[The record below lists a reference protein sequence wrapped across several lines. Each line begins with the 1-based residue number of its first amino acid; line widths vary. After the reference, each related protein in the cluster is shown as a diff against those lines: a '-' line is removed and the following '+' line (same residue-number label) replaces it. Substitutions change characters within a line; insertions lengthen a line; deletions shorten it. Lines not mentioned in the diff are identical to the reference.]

1 MSVKVFVD
9 QMHIENPCSVP
20 WDSMVGTEQIRFC
33 EHCNL
38 TVNNISEMTRKEVER
53 LIAKSQGRLCVQYRR
68 TRAGAVQ
75 TVSAAQKLH
84 RLTRSVSK
92 VAAGAFSAT
101 LAVTGAGISQCTTVA
116 ASTVAAALDRSQLLG
131 GTVVGVVKD
140 QAGAIITSAT
150 VNLTSDQGVAFY
162 TSVNMSGEFRFEGLA
177 PGNYSLRIEA
187 PGFAA
192 NEYNG
197 FYVQEN
203 SETRLDQTLEVAT
216 IEETVEV
223 ESDEQVVSFGG
234 AVAFVAPT
242 DPFIRAAQQDDM
254 EEVTKLI
261 AGRDVNLR
269 DKASNTTA
277 LEHAVRNANREMV
290 QLLLAAGAKVNLA
303 NESGQTVLMML
314 DTDATSDLV
323 WDLIN
328 AGAKV
333 NSKDKDGDTPLMN
346 AARYNNVDLI
356 RTLLEA
362 GAEVEARNEGKQT
375 AVMQAA
381 SEGLVNIIKT
391 LVMAGANINAVDG
404 QGKNALSYALEGEHK
419 AAARLLRTQ
428 GGVEIA
434 KVEKG
439 N

>member
-1 MSVKVFVD
+1 L
-9 QMHIENPCSVP
+9 QP
-20 WDSMVGTEQIRFC
+20 
-33 EHCNL
+33 L
-38 TVNNISEMTRKEVER
+38 
-53 LIAKSQGRLCVQYRR
+53 LIV
-68 TRAGAVQ
+68 
-75 TVSAAQKLH
+75 
-84 RLTRSVSK
+84 RSY
-92 VAAGAFSAT
+92 
-101 LAVTGAGISQCTTVA
+101 
-116 ASTVAAALDRSQLLG
+116 
-131 GTVVGVVKD
+131 
-140 QAGAIITSAT
+140 SAT